1 MKSVDIIKC
10 DMCFF
15 SYDGLFLIYTVINKI
30 FVIQVKNFELYRIY
44 IESYKIDDIILS
56 NDNIHFLTLIKNKG
70 CVCIYSFY
78 KNNLINKIS
87 DYFQTY
93 DHSFFL
99 SKNNNI
105 GVVKYEKQ
113 CLSIYNMN
121 NPEKCLINIENMKYQ
136 NKGYCWNY
144 INTIFAC
151 LIENKKDINI
161 LLLSLFNYNI
171 IKNIKF
177 TNFFPNDIL
186 FSRSDHI
193 IAYSNKNKSLH
204 IYSTDGDL
212 LYVYKY
218 AEDLASINIVSINKM
233 KNILSLGLENG
244 YVKIM
249 DLENFKEIKSFL
261 LDSTIQMNDK
271 LNIYKENI
279 STKDPINDIL
289 STNITSKRKQNE
301 YFSFYTNV
309 SEGIKEGEY
318 KLKSEK
324 VPVGATTKAG
334 ITFLCFSICA
344 NYLAVLSENHN
355 NVVRIYETK
364 NYSCI
369 AILQQRNKV
378 TFLKWDNILYKP
390 RLLIC
395 TSTCYLFMWLPFE
408 CAVIKISHDFMCKE
422 AEWNNDGTLLLTKN
436 DNSLALFYPRKK

>member
-1 MKSVDIIKC
+1 MKSVDIINC

-15 SYDGLFLIYTVINKI
+15 SHDGLFLIYTVINNV
-30 FVIQVKNFELYRIY
+30 FVIQVKNLEMYRIY
-44 IESYKIDDIILS
+44 VESYKIDDIKLS

-78 KNNLINKIS
+78 KNNLINKICDS
-87 DYFQTY
+87 FQTY

-105 GVVKYEKQ
+105 GIVKYEKK
-113 CLSIYNMN
+113 CLTIYNMN
-121 NPEKCLINIENMKYQ
+121 NPEKCLINIENIKYQ
-136 NKGYCWNY
+136 NKGYCSNY

-161 LLLSLFNYNI
+161 LLLSLFNYTI
-171 IKNIKF
+171 IKIIKC

-186 FSRSDHI
+186 FSKSDHI

-212 LYVYKY
+212 LYAYKY
-218 AEDLASINIVSINKM
+218 SEDLASINIVSINKM
-233 KNILSLGLENG
+233 KNTLSLGLENG
-244 YVKIM
+244 YVKILC
-249 DLENFKEIKSFL
+249 LENFREIKSFF
-261 LDSTIQMNDK
+261 LDNTMQMNNK

-279 STKDPINDIL
+279 SSKNHINDIL
-289 STNITSKRKQNE
+289 STNIISKRKKNE
-301 YFSFYTNV
+301 QFSFYTNV

-318 KLKSEK
+318 KLKREK
-324 VPVGATTKAG
+324 GPVGAATKVG
-334 ITFLCFSICA
+334 ITFLSFSICG
-344 NYLAVLSENHN
+344 NYLSVLDENHN

-369 AILQQRNKV
+369 TILQQRNKV
-378 TFLKWDNILYKP
+378 TFIQWDYILYKP

-408 CAVIKISHDFMCKE
+408 CAVIKISNAFVCKE